1 MYLTGG
7 PSQFLAKLP
16 DDGQEVDYDIE
27 LVSVVG
33 IRDIFGALVE
43 LWATYWV
50 ALDHINALA
59 FRSVEENKNGSYVG
73 LSVAC

>member
-16 DDGQEVDYDIE
+16 DDGQEVDFDIE

-33 IRDIFGALVE
+33 IRDIFGHLAQSLK
-43 LWATYWV
+43 LI
-50 ALDHINALA
+50 IN
-59 FRSVEENKNGSYVG
+59 RN
-73 LSVAC
+73 